1 LCAAGVRTAAGGG
14 KERSRSMNAR
24 ECPKCGYLLTSF
36 ERQCPKCAKTGGATV
51 PPGGPAATGRP
62 KLAGPKSEYDRRVIR
77 ASRVRF
83 VLTLVV
89 VAAIAGAGYYL
100 WQRYGYLRCG
110 PAEIAKRIEDGNT
123 ALIGRKIKWD
133 GTVKQII
140 SASWKETDGSAK
152 AITTGDQPPGE
163 QWAQTSCTLL
173 IDADRGGTFLA
184 IGRETTNMLASGE
197 DGTYKAD
204 PTIKAKSSVTAVGKI
219 AKSDQIEPG
228 TMVLKDC
235 IFMPG

>member
-1 LCAAGVRTAAGGG
+1 
-14 KERSRSMNAR
+14 MNSR
-24 ECPKCGYLLTSF
+24 ECPKCGYLLTSL
-36 ERQCPKCAKTGGATV
+36 ERQCPKCAQAAGVAAR
-51 PPGGPAATGRP
+51 PSGPAAQGRP
-62 KLAGPKSEYDRRVIR
+62 KFGGPRSEYDRRVIR

-83 VLTLVV
+83 VFTLIV

-100 WQRYGYLRCG
+100 WQRYSYLRLG
-110 PAEIAKRIEDGNT
+110 PEEIATRIEDGNT

-140 SASWKETDGSAK
+140 SASWKETDGPGK

-163 QWAQTSCTLL
+163 QWTQTSCTLL
-173 IDADRGGTFLA
+173 IEADRGGTFLA

-204 PTIKAKSSVTAVGKI
+204 PTIKAKAIVTAVGKI
-219 AKSDQIEPG
+219 SKPEEFAPDTI
-228 TMVLKDC
+228 VLKDC
-235 IFMPG
+235 IFIPE